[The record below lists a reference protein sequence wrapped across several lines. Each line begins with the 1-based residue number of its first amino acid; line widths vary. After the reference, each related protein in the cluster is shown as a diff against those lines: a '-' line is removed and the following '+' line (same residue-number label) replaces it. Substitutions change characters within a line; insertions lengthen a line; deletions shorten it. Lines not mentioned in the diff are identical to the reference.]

1 MTRQR
6 MVRRKVVHSGL
17 RQTALQIQFPER
29 EAISSQMWPG
39 GYPQGYGQPPYGS
52 AWPGYQTGPHPF
64 GGAGPPPGYQP
75 PPHPFGGAGPPP
87 GYQPIPGGFAPEQ
100 YPQPQAQASGGPSA
114 AAAPKAGAKQGQSK
128 PAETSGTGRQVV
140 FSDDHS
146 KLSTAFRS
154 LGCQWRHEKN
164 RVTPRKFRQSLLA
177 ACDPLEWSMARTSQF
192 TEDQIDQLL
201 YCLSSVRPDTRVQD
215 FGAATKGE
223 LRDQILAQHQRV
235 LRQNPQRLQM
245 LAEDLENLP
254 QLVLRLGY
262 PPDLFSPALY
272 SKYQEAL
279 AARRL
284 DSDGGQQLPPAPR
297 QPQIPTSPA
306 ALPATPPAPRQPMI
320 VDGAVG
326 SPAFPKATMSPLWGA
341 GTLAPQEQVEHRQAS
356 EMLAEPAPKRPRAE
370 KRATDAPAA
379 AAAPGLA
386 VALNLPAFNIANL
399 KGRGR
404 SSQASSTTA
413 GPGANAPATGQMHDV
428 GSGDDDDEK
437 PLCRGD
443 STPEPDELD

>member
-1 MTRQR
+1 M
-6 MVRRKVVHSGL
+6 
-17 RQTALQIQFPER
+17 
-29 EAISSQMWPG
+29 
-39 GYPQGYGQPPYGS
+39 
-52 AWPGYQTGPHPF
+52 
-64 GGAGPPPGYQP
+64 
-75 PPHPFGGAGPPP
+75 
-87 GYQPIPGGFAPEQ
+87 
-100 YPQPQAQASGGPSA
+100 
-114 AAAPKAGAKQGQSK
+114 
-128 PAETSGTGRQVV
+128 
-140 FSDDHS
+140 
-146 KLSTAFRS
+146 
-154 LGCQWRHEKN
+154 
-164 RVTPRKFRQSLLA
+164 TPRKFRQSLLA

-201 YCLSSVRPDTRVQD
+201 YALSSVRPDTRVQD

-262 PPDLFSPALY
+262 PPDLFSPGLY
-272 SKYQEAL
+272 LKYQEAL

-284 DSDGGQQLPPAPR
+284 DSDGGQQLPPAPHR
-297 QPQIPTSPA
+297 PPTPTEPA
-306 ALPATPPAPRQPMI
+306 SLPATPPALRQPMI

-326 SPAFPKATMSPLWGA
+326 SPAFPKATLSPLWGA
-341 GTLAPQEQVEHRQAS
+341 GTLAQPEQVERRPAIES
-356 EMLAEPAPKRPRAE
+356 AEPAPKRPRAE
-370 KRATDAPAA
+370 KRASDAPAA

-437 PLCRGD
+437 PLCRGV